1 MHQEAKNNK
10 IIEEMKGSLRSPMPG
25 LIGTA
30 VFLLDIKFPLPK
42 PPLAFSCLN
51 PPFAA
56 KLSCERQDST
66 NS

>member
-30 VFLLDIKFPLPK
+30 VFLLDIKFPL
-42 PPLAFSCLN
+42 AFSCLN
-51 PPFAA
+51 PPFVA
-56 KLSCERQDST
+56 KLSCGWQDST